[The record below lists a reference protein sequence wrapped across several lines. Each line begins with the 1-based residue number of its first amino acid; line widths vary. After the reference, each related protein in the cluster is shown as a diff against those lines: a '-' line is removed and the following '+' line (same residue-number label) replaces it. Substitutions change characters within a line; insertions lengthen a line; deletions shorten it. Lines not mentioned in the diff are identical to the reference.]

1 MSDDAATAE
10 FKVEK
15 RSVNNKSLCSEIQKN
30 VEDLM
35 LQAGVLWGSEIH
47 REGFVETIGDY
58 MEQLQDDDKIEQW
71 DSRCDLR
78 NNTIAQMDKGIYIFE
93 VNYRQKNCLN
103 TTRLIYTIKDLLVSS
118 LKDLL
123 DFQLEP

>member
-1 MSDDAATAE
+1 MSDDATAE

-15 RSVNNKSLCSEIQKN
+15 RSVNNKSLCEEVQKN
-30 VEDLM
+30 VEELM
-35 LQAGVLWGSEIH
+35 TNAGVLWGSDIH

-58 MEQLQDDDKIEQW
+58 MEQLQDADKIEQW

-78 NNTIAQMDKGIYIFE
+78 NNTIAQMDKGIYVFE
-93 VNYRQKNCLN
+93 VSYRQKNCLN
-103 TTRLIYTIKDLLVSS
+103 TTRLIYTIKDLLITS

-123 DFQLEP
+123 DFQVGP